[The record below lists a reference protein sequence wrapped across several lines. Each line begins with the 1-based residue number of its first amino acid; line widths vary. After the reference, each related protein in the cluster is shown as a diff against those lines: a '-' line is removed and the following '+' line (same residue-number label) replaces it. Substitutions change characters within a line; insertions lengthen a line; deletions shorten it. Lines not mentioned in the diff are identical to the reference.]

1 MNNRFEYIENAFLYP
16 ATNDWKGGLYTH
28 GVDTNDAINIPIGQ
42 FKFGRSL
49 IDHEK
54 RKLLRETVLPKK
66 INGTYLYLGAA
77 SSHFGHFFSE
87 CISRFWA
94 LEPELNLQI
103 DGVVVLPSS
112 GENCKKYIELTLEL
126 LGLNHKDILYID
138 EFTKVDLLIIPEQG
152 CITGNKPKEFYI
164 DFLKKRSNPDLFKNK
179 NLPEK
184 IFVSRRYFKN
194 HGRVAGMD
202 YVAETLQNQGYF
214 EFLPEKYSIP
224 KQIEFICS
232 AQEIVWEEGS
242 AVHLLEL
249 LPYIKS
255 RQTLIMRR
263 ELTNFDYIKFI
274 LEHKSASVMTYSNV
288 SFIDCVAPPHNK
300 MSKFNNIEEFSKFIE
315 LQTGA
320 SIDIEKLKYESMLD
334 EIDFTLFE
342 AKNKIS
348 EDGETL
354 KKISTITARDLYRH
368 KKAKI
373 KRPNIGSCLGPAPIV
388 AWCID
393 FPPKGVSETL
403 AYKNIE
409 IRGWFVLDD
418 DFRSSQLNYSLK
430 IVSQSGKLYEISLD
444 ISRPDVIKAILG
456 NTDIANKSDKCG
468 FYESVEYDLKYHIY
482 LCNETES
489 VLLSTIEISH

>member
-16 ATNDWKGGLYTH
+16 AINDWKGGLYTH
-28 GVDTNDAINIPIGQ
+28 GVDTDDAIDISIGQ

-49 IDHEK
+49 IDFES
-54 RKLLRETVLPKK
+54 RKSLKENVSPKH

-77 SSHFGHFFSE
+77 SSHFGHFLSE

-94 LEPELNLQI
+94 LEPDLNLQI
-103 DGVVVLPSS
+103 DGVIVLPSS
-112 GENCKKYIELTLEL
+112 GENCKKYVELTLNL
-126 LGLNHKDILYID
+126 LGLTRKDILYIN
-138 EFTKVDLLIIPEQG
+138 EFSKVDLLIIPEQG
-152 CITGNKPKEFYI
+152 CIPGDKPKQFYI
-164 DFLKKRSNPDLFKNK
+164 DFLKQRSHPNLFKKN

-184 IFVSRRYFKN
+184 IFISRRHFKN

-202 YVAETLQNQGYF
+202 YVAIALQNKGYY
-214 EFLPEKYSIP
+214 EFLPEKYSIQ

-249 LPYIKS
+249 LPYIDS

-274 LEHKSASVMTYSNV
+274 LEHKSVNVMTYTNV

-300 MSKFNNIEEFSKFIE
+300 MSKFNDIEEFSKFLE
-315 LQTGA
+315 LQTGVL
-320 SIDIEKLKYESMLD
+320 IDVEKLKYESMLD

-342 AKNKIS
+342 ARNKSIS
-348 EDGETL
+348 DSETL
-354 KKISTITARDLYRH
+354 KKISTLTAREFYEH

-373 KRPNIGSCLGPAPIV
+373 KRPNIGPSLGPVPIT

-393 FPPKGVSETL
+393 FPPKGVSETI
-403 AYKNIE
+403 AYKNID
-409 IRGWFVLDD
+409 IRGWFVLED
-418 DFRSSQLNYSLK
+418 DFRKSQLNYSLK
-430 IVSQSGKLYEISLD
+430 IISQSGKIYDISLD
-444 ISRPDVIKAILG
+444 VSRPDVIKAILG
-456 NTDIANKSDKCG
+456 NHDTANKSDTCG
-468 FYESVEYDLKYHIY
+468 FYVSVEYDLKYNIY
-482 LCNETES
+482 LCSETAS
-489 VLLSTIEISH
+489 TLLSTIEIIH